1 MDFLSVFDQIDCLIL
16 FTNLLSKLILN
27 QIVIFCWSFMDFM
40 DFMDFSVRCLAVMA
54 SRCVQSSASL
64 LMIVSVPNV
73 IHKLS
78 LEAFNN
84 VQ

>member
-27 QIVIFCWSFMDFM
+27 QIVIFCWSFMDI
-40 DFMDFSVRCLAVMA
+40 MDFSVRCLAVMA

>member
-40 DFMDFSVRCLAVMA
+40 DFSVRYLAVMA